1 LCVVV
6 AGSFPYV
13 FGQGTLSLTLSDALR
28 TSLRNN
34 PQVAIAQDQVSLQ
47 KGILRQSSGQF
58 DLNLAADGLVSHG
71 YRPLTGYEEFL
82 DNQYDD
88 YFRNSAITNSSQLN
102 LSASKLLRNGILL
115 SPTINAS
122 RTTDNLTNR
131 LGYEAGGIRF
141 NVTVPLLQGMGRKVV
156 TANEAAAARQV
167 DAAVLN
173 ADQSVAG
180 NFAQVAADYWNL
192 VAAVRDVELLR
203 ESEDR
208 AEALLSAAQS
218 LIEADRM
225 PRSDLSQMQSDQARR
240 QADRVAGEQ
249 RLEEARQQLALQMG
263 VDPNGSV
270 ALAPLDSQ
278 LPQVIPAEQIP
289 SGPDAAAPYVRYALE
304 QRPDLQALKKQRE
317 GYELLERAAKDG
329 LRPQLD
335 LQVGSGITGL
345 SEGTDVYDFLVSPG
359 HSVRG
364 VDVTAGFTYRFPPAR
379 NVAGGALEQA
389 TAVAHQSKLQ
399 YEDLAHQTAV
409 DVSTALSGL
418 HSAAL
423 RARSMQDSLK
433 YAQQSLDAEQER
445 LRSGVGSTIDVI
457 TLQDR
462 LTTAEES
469 DLQAK
474 LAFAQALVRLRF
486 ATSTIVAPTS
496 QGGTVDGSV
505 FATLPVLPDAHKEVQ
520 P

>member
-1 LCVVV
+1 M
-6 AGSFPYV
+6 
-13 FGQGTLSLTLSDALR
+13 FGQGTVALTLSDALR
-28 TSLRNN
+28 TSLLNN
-34 PQVAIAQDQVSLQ
+34 PQVAIAQDQVTVQ
-47 KGILRQSSGQF
+47 QGILRQTSGQF
-58 DLNLAADGLVSHG
+58 DLNLAADGLESHT

-115 SPTINAS
+115 NPTINAS

-131 LGYEAGGIRF
+131 IGYEAGGIRF
-141 NVTVPLLQGMGRKVV
+141 NVTVPLLSGMGRKVV

-173 ADQSVAG
+173 ADQGVAG
-180 NFAQVAADYWNL
+180 NFAQVATDYWNL
-192 VAAVRDVELLR
+192 VAAVKDVELLR
-203 ESEDR
+203 ESENR

-225 PRSDLSQMQSDQARR
+225 PRSDLSQMQSDQALR
-240 QADRVAGEQ
+240 QGDRIAAEQ

-263 VDPNGSV
+263 VDPNGSI
-270 ALAPLDSQ
+270 ALAAPDGQ
-278 LPQVIPAEQIP
+278 LPQVIAAEQIP
-289 SGPDAAAPYVRYALE
+289 SGPDAAAQYIRYALA

-317 GYELLERAAKDG
+317 GNELLEKAAQNA

-335 LQVGSGITGL
+335 LQVSSGLTGL
-345 SEGTDVYDFLVSPG
+345 SEGTDIYDFLVSPG
-359 HSVRG
+359 HSLRG

-379 NVAGGALEQA
+379 NVAGGALQQA
-389 TAVAHQSKLQ
+389 TAVAHQSELQ
-399 YEDLAHQTAV
+399 YEDLARQTAV

-418 HSAAL
+418 RSAAL
-423 RARSMQDSLK
+423 RARSMENSLK
-433 YAQQSLDAEQER
+433 YAQQSLSAEQER

-462 LTTAEES
+462 LTTAQEA

-474 LAFAQALVRLRF
+474 LAFALALVRLRF
-486 ATSTIVAPTS
+486 ATSTIVMPTS

-505 FATLPVLPDAHKEVQ
+505 FATLPLVPDAPKEVQ